1 MIRNIVFDLGNVLIS
16 FRPAEYLEKNNYP
29 PEIRKTILTD
39 IFGSQEWLLLDKG
52 EISLEE
58 AVERISGKSALKRE
72 EIALIFKLRTDI
84 MFPLES
90 NASVLP
96 GLKEKGFRLY
106 YLSNFPAD
114 IFGEIRNRNGFFGYF
129 DGGIISAEVKH
140 SKPDLTIFNIF
151 FEKYNLKPEESLY
164 IDDIEVNIEA
174 ARSAGMKGYCT
185 YGSTTISDD
194 LENLIAS
201 LIINS

>member
-16 FRPAEYLEKNNYP
+16 FRPAEYLKKNNYP
-29 PEIRKTILTD
+29 PEIRKTILAD

-58 AVERISGKSALKRE
+58 AVERISGKSTLKRE

-114 IFGEIRNRNGFFGYF
+114 IFGEIKNRNGFFVYF

-151 FEKYNLKPEESLY
+151 FERYNLKPEESLY

-174 ARSAGMKGYCT
+174 ARTTGMKGYCT
-185 YGSTTISDD
+185 YGSVNISDD
-194 LENLIAS
+194 LKKLVSS
-201 LIINS
+201 LAVRF